1 MKLKTGILFFVALF
15 VAQFASAQQWQFVGP
30 RAMGMGG
37 AGVATAYG
45 PDAQYWN
52 PAGLTQEDDKNET
65 GLLINAGATLET
77 TGKVLSAVDKLA
89 DMSDRYQNLANNISG
104 NNAATAENIST
115 IFEGL
120 NEISKLIGDNR
131 GVLVNADAGL
141 GFKFKNFAISSR
153 AIGTGAVRPV
163 LDTENIKFNLS
174 GSGLDISAPT
184 NTVNTPPIT
193 SNATAATNLANI
205 INNYGIYDSLLSF
218 LGNPT
223 GVTNATQ
230 LANLIINS
238 LSEHG
243 ATTTQITEA
252 IDVVTANAAG
262 AAEILNQ
269 YASASGSY
277 KDNKTLAMGEAAT
290 FGEVALGYGTKVM
303 KGLKVGGNVKVI
315 SGYTAETGVMLLTDN
330 DDFKDILDKAFD
342 NKKNTNTWAVDL
354 GALINFS
361 EMAGKDIWW
370 NPQVGVTARNI
381 NGPKFDRPDMPV
393 GTDTAIAAKWNS
405 DKYQLKPQIRA
416 GVSVNPKNWMTLAAD
431 IDVTE
436 NDTLLDG
443 IKSRQLAVGV
453 EFNLVNGSKFNMP
466 LRLGYNKNLA
476 ETSLCPFYTAGI
488 GFNMLHFFV
497 ELAGAVSTKTSKVDG
512 NTIPNSA
519 AASLT
524 LGFLF

>member
-1 MKLKTGILFFVALF
+1 MKLKTSILFFVALF

-52 PAGLTQEDDKNET
+52 PANLVQEEDKNET
-65 GLLINAGATLET
+65 GLLINAGVTLET
-77 TGKVLSAVDKLA
+77 TGKALESVDRLA
-89 DMSDRYQNLANNISG
+89 DMSHRYNDLKSVINSG
-104 NNAATAENIST
+104 GIPSADNIST
-115 IFEGL
+115 LFEGL
-120 NEISKLIGDNR
+120 NAISKLVSNDI

-163 LDTENIKFNLS
+163 IDKKKIQFYTSSNYLTLDS
-174 GSGLDISAPT
+174 GATPPSDPT
-184 NTVNTPPIT
+184 NVTT
-193 SNATAATNLANI
+193 ATNLAAAIDANGLLAGLNNLLGTSYANSTLMANAL
-205 INNYGIYDSLLSF
+205 INAAASYGIDPSKIASAINTAIENMP
-218 LGNPT
+218 G
-223 GVTNATQ
+223 ASE
-230 LANLIINS
+230 IIG
-238 LSEHG
+238 LYG
-243 ATTTQITEA
+243 
-252 IDVVTANAAG
+252 
-262 AAEILNQ
+262 
-269 YASASGSY
+269 SASGSY
-277 KDNKTLAMGEAAT
+277 KDNETLAMGDVAA
-290 FGEVALGYGTKVM
+290 FGEVALGYGAKVM

-315 SGYTAETGVMLLTDN
+315 SGYTAETGVMLLSDN

-354 GALINFS
+354 GALVNFS
-361 EMAGKDIWW
+361 EMLGKDIMW

-381 NGPKFDRPDMPV
+381 NGPKFDRPDMPA
-393 GTDTAIAAKWNS
+393 GTPLAIAREWKT

-443 IKSRQLAVGV
+443 IKSRQLAVGM
-453 EFNLVNGSKFNMP
+453 EFNLVNGRKFNMP

>member
-1 MKLKTGILFFVALF
+1 MKLKTSILFFVALF

-65 GLLINAGATLET
+65 GLLINAGVTLET

-120 NEISKLIGDNR
+120 NEISKLIGDNM

-141 GFKFKNFAISSR
+141 GFKFKNFSISSR

-163 LDTENIKFNLS
+163 LDTQNIKFNT
-174 GSGLDISAPT
+174 GSGLNIGT
-184 NTVNTPPIT
+184 NVTDPSVGDPSLSGAVSNLTQIIT
-193 SNATAATNLANI
+193 DYN
-205 INNYGIYDSLLSF
+205 LLSVIQNF
-218 LGNPT
+218 LGNT
-223 GVTNATQ
+223 T
-230 LANLIINS
+230 
-238 LSEHG
+238 
-243 ATTTQITEA
+243 ATTAGELASQLINVAIAQGASVAQINEMVG
-252 IDVVTANAAG
+252 VVVENAGG
-262 AAEILNQ
+262 AAEMLHQ
-269 YASASGSY
+269 YTASTGTY
-277 KDNKTLAMGEAAT
+277 DQNETLAMGEAAT

-330 DDFKDILDKAFD
+330 EDFKDILDKAFD

-354 GALINFS
+354 GALVNFS
-361 EMAGKDIWW
+361 EMLGKDIMW

-381 NGPKFDRPDMPV
+381 NGPKFDRPDMPA
-393 GTDTAIAAKWNS
+393 GTAAAVAAEWNT
-405 DKYQLKPQIRA
+405 DKYQLKPQVRA
-416 GVSVNPKNWMTLAAD
+416 GVSFNPKNWMTLAAD

-476 ETSLCPFYTAGI
+476 ESSLCPFYTAGI